1 MRWMTSIC
9 SSVRFTESLFW
20 VSQGVYADQNWGP
33 RWGGAGSRAVGNQA
47 LPLLRHT
54 GLGLPSRP
62 RSPPHSLGGC
72 RSPRKGPGRYAATS
86 DRRQGRSGWAPRAGG
101 LRAGPYLG
109 PHKAS
114 LQLGDVGV
122 RAVQAGQVGPR
133 VLKLIVELVQQLP
146 GQVIVP
152 GGARGVRMALLWLL
166 FQWLRTRR
174 GPG

>member
-33 RWGGAGSRAVGNQA
+33 RWGGAGSRAVRTQA
-47 LPLLRHT
+47 LPLPLQAW
-54 GLGLPSRP
+54 G
-62 RSPPHSLGGC
+62 
-72 RSPRKGPGRYAATS
+72 SPRAPEALPTAWVAKGPGRYTATS
-86 DRRQGRSGWAPRAGG
+86 EGRQGRSGWAPRVGR
-101 LRAGPYLG
+101 LRAEPYLG

-122 RAVQAGQVGPR
+122 RAVQAGQVGPW
-133 VLKLIVELVQQLP
+133 VLKLIVEPLQQLP

-152 GGARGVRMALLWLL
+152 GGARRGQDGG
-166 FQWLRTRR
+166 FRTASSQA
-174 GPG
+174 GCPFSGSSSSG